1 MGTSADAR
9 RPHRAA
15 AVLALLVAVTVGL
28 LATPAVAAAPAPGGS
43 GTSAAPLV
51 LTDAAGKRVASTDLN
66 AQASIVVTIRNA
78 QTGLCLDSNYAGNVY
93 TLGCNGGNY
102 QRWRIESGGTILTIH
117 NVQTGRCLDQNG
129 QGSIYTLGCNGGS
142 YQLWF
147 GSGGTTAN
155 TNIVHNFYGG
165 VLDSNYAGH
174 VYCLPR
180 NGGNYQNWY
189 FTVA

>member
-1 MGTSADAR
+1 MKQRQLTR
-9 RPHRAA
+9 RAIPG
-15 AVLALLVAVTVGL
+15 VLGFVLLLGGL
-28 LATPAVAAAPAPGGS
+28 AAPANASPAPSAGGV
-43 GTSAAPLV
+43 P
-51 LTDAAGKRVASTDLN
+51 
-66 AQASIVVTIRNA
+66 ASISTAATDTGSLPATGDVHTN
-78 QTGLCLDSNYAGNVY
+78 QTAYSYVNRATGRCLDSNYAGDVY

-102 QRWRIESGGTILTIH
+102 QRWRVESGGTILTIH
-117 NVQTGRCLDQNG
+117 NVQTGLCLDQNG
-129 QGSIYTLGCNGGS
+129 QGSVYTLGCNGGS